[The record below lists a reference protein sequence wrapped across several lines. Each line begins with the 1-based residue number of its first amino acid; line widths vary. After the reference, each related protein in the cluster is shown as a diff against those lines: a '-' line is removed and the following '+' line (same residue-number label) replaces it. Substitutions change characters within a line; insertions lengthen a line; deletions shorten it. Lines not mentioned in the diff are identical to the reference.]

1 MPWPA
6 TPPTSVVIITP
17 LPQKNA
23 VYVGQQKIPDVSL
36 YTAADSTPRTET
48 HRVCNGRCSTNPAI
62 KAEQETA
69 VDAQLT
75 AHAPV
80 EHPHWCITPEG
91 VGIGKY
97 PLSGGPP
104 NPYND
109 MLAAMELTT
118 SAV

>member
-1 MPWPA
+1 MPWPT

-17 LPQKNA
+17 ISQKNA
-23 VYVGQQKIPDVSL
+23 VYVDQQKIPDVSL
-36 YTAADSTPRTET
+36 YTAADPTPRTET
-48 HRVCNGRCSTNPAI
+48 HRVCNGRCSTNAVI

-69 VDAQLT
+69 VDAFLT
-75 AHAPV
+75 ANSDPLHT
-80 EHPHWCITPEG
+80 HWGVDGNG

-109 MLAAMELTT
+109 MLTAMGLTT
-118 SAV
+118 SSV

>member
-1 MPWPA
+1 MLWQT
-6 TPPTSVVIITP
+6 TPPISVVIITP
-17 LPQKNA
+17 IAQKNA
-23 VYVGQQKIPDVSL
+23 VYVDQQKIPDVSL
-36 YTAADSTPRTET
+36 YTASDPTPRTET

-62 KAEQETA
+62 KAEQESA
-69 VDAQLT
+69 VDAFLT
-75 AHAPV
+75 ANAPA
-80 EHPHWCITPEG
+80 EHTHWGVSAEG

-109 MLAAMELTT
+109 MLAAMGLTT